1 MVDVDDWSYGPA
13 AADCTNT
20 QREALCEIPNS
31 SGEIERLREALG
43 GPQGPLGVA
52 EF

>member
-1 MVDVDDWSYGPA
+1 MIWMTGPTDWPLP
-13 AADCTNT
+13 DHPNM
-20 QREALCEIPNS
+20 QRKALCEIPNS